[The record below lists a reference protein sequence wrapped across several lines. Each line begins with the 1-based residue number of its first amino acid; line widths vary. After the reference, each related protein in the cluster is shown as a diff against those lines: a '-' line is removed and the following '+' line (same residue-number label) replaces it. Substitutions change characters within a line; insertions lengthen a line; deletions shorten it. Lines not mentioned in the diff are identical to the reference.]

1 MISGDYI
8 IINSS
13 LLILFA
19 PFIPINFNKQKFK
32 RMKGLLFLGV
42 FTAPFYF
49 SQTTDSVQ
57 VTSIQAVEFTKRT
70 PVAKSIINVEKD
82 LADKNLGQELP
93 ILLKNQMSVISTSDA
108 GNGVGYT
115 GFRIRGTAG
124 TSINVMLNGVPYNDS
139 ESQGTF
145 FVNLPD
151 LTSSASQIVIQRG
164 VGTSSNGVSAFGAS
178 VNVIS
183 KDQSDTFSV
192 KSDNSYGSFNT
203 YKYSGEINS
212 GKFWK
217 NRLSVMGRY
226 SHIHSDGYIDRAS
239 SNLHS
244 YNFSALFQEKNTE
257 LRFLTFGGK
266 QRTYQAWNGIS
277 KSTWET
283 NPRFNSSGAI
293 YDANWENIVGFYD
306 GETDNYKQSHYH
318 FLWNQRFSD
327 QWKLETTAHY
337 TKGKGF
343 YENYKQDAKFSKYNL
358 PNVIENGAEVERT
371 DFIRKKW
378 LDNDFYGLISTLYGK
393 LGNLDI
399 NVGAV
404 ANQYYGWHFGNVT
417 GVFFPNINESEYY
430 RNRSLKNEVSGFAK
444 AIYKLNNFEF
454 FGDLQLRNI
463 DYDTKILQQGD
474 GEGVDLHR
482 KWTFFNPK
490 AGVNYNL
497 GNGKIFLSYANA
509 HREPNRDDLFAN
521 PDTKP
526 ETLHDFEAG
535 FEQQVGKVAFTANAY
550 YMYYKDQ
557 LALNGQINNIGEFIK
572 ENVGKSYR
580 LGLEVGVLARLSE
593 KLQLSANATLSN
605 NKIMKY
611 TVDVKEQDPFNPG
624 NQITV
629 RRTLGGETILFSPN
643 LIANGN
649 VAYSPFKNFNFG
661 VTAQYVGKQFLD
673 NSGDRVNQLE
683 DYVVP
688 DFNMSYRLPFKK
700 NEVILRF
707 LLNNFTNT
715 KYVNNGYISGE
726 PFYFSQ
732 AGINFMFGVS
742 LKFH

>member
-1 MISGDYI
+1 
-8 IINSS
+8 
-13 LLILFA
+13 
-19 PFIPINFNKQKFK
+19 
-32 RMKGLLFLGV
+32 MKGLLFLGV

-70 PVAKSIINVEKD
+70 PVAKSIINVEKE
-82 LADKNLGQELP
+82 LADKNLGQDLP
-93 ILLKNQMSVISTSDA
+93 ILLKNQMSVVSTSDA

-115 GFRIRGTAG
+115 GLRIRGTSG

-145 FVNLPD
+145 FVNVPD

-183 KDQSDTFSV
+183 RDPSETFSV
-192 KSDNSYGSFNT
+192 RSDNSYGSFNT

-226 SHIHSDGYIDRAS
+226 THIHSDGYIDRAFS
-239 SNLHS
+239 DLHS

-257 LRFLTFGGK
+257 LRLLAFGGK
-266 QRTYQAWNGIS
+266 EKTYQAWNGID
-277 KSTWET
+277 KATWET
-283 NPRFNSSGAI
+283 NPKYNFSGAI
-293 YDANWENIVGFYD
+293 YDEDGNISSFYD
-306 GETDNYKQSHYH
+306 NETDNYRQNHYQL
-318 FLWNQRFSD
+318 LWNQRFSD

-337 TKGKGF
+337 TKGKGY
-343 YENYKQDAKFSKYNL
+343 YENYRQANRFSRYNL
-358 PNVIENGAEVERT
+358 PNMMDGATIVERA

-378 LDNDFYGLISTLYGK
+378 LDNDFYGAISTLYGK
-393 LGNLDI
+393 LGDLDI

-417 GVFFPNINESEYY
+417 GVKFTEIQEHEYY

-444 AIYKLNNFEF
+444 AIYKLNRFEF

-463 DYDTKILQQGD
+463 GYDTKVLQQGD
-474 GEGVDLHR
+474 DEGVDLYR

-490 AGVNYNL
+490 AGVNYNV

-521 PDTKP
+521 PDTKA

-535 FEQQVGKVAFTANAY
+535 WEQQIGKVAFTANAY

-557 LALNGQINNIGEFIK
+557 LVLNGQINNIGEFIRT
-572 ENVGKSYR
+572 NSGKSSR
-580 LGLEVGVLARLSE
+580 VGLELGVLAKLSE
-593 KLQLSANATLSN
+593 KLQLSGNTTFSSN
-605 NKIMKY
+605 KNREFIA
-611 TVDVKEQDPFNPG
+611 
-624 NQITV
+624 
-629 RRTLGGETILFSPN
+629 ETEEGLINYGKTDISFSPN
-643 LIANGN
+643 VIANGN
-649 VAYSPFKNFNFG
+649 VIYSPFSNFSLG
-661 VTAQYVGKQFLD
+661 VTAQYVGKQYLD
-673 NSGDRVNQLE
+673 NSGNQVNQLD
-683 DYVVP
+683 DYLVP
-688 DFNMSYRLPFKK
+688 DFNMSYKLPFKK
-700 NEVILRF
+700 NEVVLRF

-715 KYVNNGYISGE
+715 KYVNNGYIYGD
-726 PFYFSQ
+726 PYYFSQ
-732 AGINFMFGVS
+732 AGINFMFGLS
-742 LKFH
+742 LRMN